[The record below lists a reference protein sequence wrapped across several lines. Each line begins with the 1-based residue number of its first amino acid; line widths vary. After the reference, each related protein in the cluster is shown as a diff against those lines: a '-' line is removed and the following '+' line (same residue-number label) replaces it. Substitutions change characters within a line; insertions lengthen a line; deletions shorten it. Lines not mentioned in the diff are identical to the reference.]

1 VLVTPRDST
10 ERTGSSQRSASGP
23 VLHPCLFLVIECA
36 RPTAGGARV
45 ALSGVDAVVIGR
57 GETREIRRTR
67 EGDRVTVRVSVPDKK
82 MSTEHARITLD
93 GASIVL
99 EDLGSTNG
107 CQVDGAPVE
116 RAPLRSG
123 SVVELGRTLFVYAE
137 VLDRASLRVP
147 DLDAARP
154 SSDPPGLATLDP
166 SLATRVDRLKRVA
179 ASPVSVMLLGET
191 GTGKEITARA
201 VHALSKRPG
210 PFVAINC
217 GAIPA
222 TLVESQL
229 FGHVKGAFSGAVRD
243 EPGLVRSAHCG
254 TLFLDEIGDLPPLS
268 QAALLRVLQE
278 GEVLPV
284 GATRAMPVDIR
295 VVSATHQPL
304 DALMEKGGFRRD
316 LYGRLAGFTYPLPPL
331 RQRRVD
337 LGLLVA
343 ALLRSPKV
351 KEGVELRFRTEAA
364 RAMLRYDWPLNVR
377 ELEQC
382 LATSSVLA
390 ESSTVRLEDLPA
402 AIAEL
407 AGAPPSSTMAVAEP
421 GDERDEALRRELM
434 LRFAETR
441 GNLSEVARVMGK
453 ARQQVQRWV
462 RRFGI
467 DPDAFR
473 DRKA

>member
-1 VLVTPRDST
+1 M
-10 ERTGSSQRSASGP
+10 
-23 VLHPCLFLVIECA
+23 ECA
-36 RPTAGGARV
+36 RPLAGGARV
-45 ALSGVDAVVIGR
+45 GLAGVDAVVIGR
-57 GETREIRRTR
+57 GEARQIQRTR
-67 EGDRVTVRVSVPDKK
+67 EGDRVIVRVSVPDRK
-82 MSTEHARITLD
+82 MSADHARITLD
-93 GASIVL
+93 GASVVL

-107 CQVDGAPVE
+107 CQVDGEAVDQ
-116 RAPLRSG
+116 APLRNG
-123 SVVELGRTLFVYAE
+123 SVVELGRTLFVYTE

-147 DLDAARP
+147 DLDAERP
-154 SSDPPGLATLDP
+154 SPDPPGLATLDP
-166 SLATRVDRLKRVA
+166 SLAARVERLKRVA

-229 FGHVKGAFSGAVRD
+229 FGHVKGSFSGAVRD

-254 TLFLDEIGDLPPLS
+254 TLFLDEIGDLPPPS

-284 GATRAMPVDIR
+284 GATRATPVDIR
-295 VVSATHQPL
+295 VVSATHKPL
-304 DALMEKGGFRRD
+304 DTLMEQGGFRRD
-316 LYGRLAGFTYPLPPL
+316 LYGRLAGFTYPLSPL
-331 RQRRVD
+331 RQRRID
-337 LGLLVA
+337 LGSLVA

-351 KEGVELRFRTEAA
+351 KSGAELHFRTDAA
-364 RAMLRYDWPLNVR
+364 RALLRYDWPLNVR

-390 ESSTVRLEDLPA
+390 EATTVRLEDLPA
-402 AIAEL
+402 PIAEL
-407 AGAPPSSTMAVAEP
+407 AGAPPSSAMVAAEP
-421 GDERDEALRRELM
+421 GDERDEALRREIM
-434 LRFAETR
+434 LRLAETR

-467 DPDAFR
+467 DPEAFR
-473 DRKA
+473 DKKP